1 MRMDELCAE
10 NIWKT
15 TFPPHISPKCPWES
29 LCILLGSSLS
39 QTQLINQFWEA
50 GSGVSEGLSCAPA
63 MESRILGSCLYLFEQ
78 NLESW
83 WEERGGGGLFFSL
96 APAGITW
103 SEPGS
108 QGKGKTAAS
117 PSKEEKYQERQNSG
131 YPPLSSG
138 QELPQ
143 SHFQIFSFLRCQ
155 IALAPLP
162 FRQQSLDY
170 PFFAF
175 FLPKSDHYPPFSPK
189 CSHLQL

>member
-50 GSGVSEGLSCAPA
+50 GSGVSEGLGCAPA
-63 MESRILGSCLYLFEQ
+63 MELRIWGHAFICLRETWNLGGKNVEVEGCSSLWLQ
-78 NLESW
+78 LASL
-83 WEERGGGGLFFSL
+83 GASL
-96 APAGITW
+96 APR
-103 SEPGS
+103 E
-108 QGKGKTAAS
+108 KGK
-117 PSKEEKYQERQNSG
+117 QLL
-131 YPPLSSG
+131 PPRRRKNTRKGKILVIPPFPLG
-138 QELPQ
+138 R

-155 IALAPLP
+155 IALTPLP

-175 FLPKSDHYPPFSPK
+175 FLPKSDHYPPFSSK